1 VVVSRA
7 ITIEDNS
14 MASSLDNQ
22 DISSNVVVGAIS
34 ALIRAEHQH
43 AAFLSQ
49 AMDLPAAD
57 TLALYHLA
65 NEPLSASALGDRLG
79 LTSGSVTALIDRLVH
94 KDMARRTN
102 HPTDRR
108 VVLVELTEHAHG
120 ESWQLLQHFIGD
132 VTRASEELSATERVI
147 VTRFLTHLTTL
158 IDADT
163 KRLRRS

>member
-1 VVVSRA
+1 MA

-14 MASSLDNQ
+14 MTTSLDNQ
-22 DISSNVVVGAIS
+22 DISSEMVVGAVS
-34 ALIRAEHQH
+34 ALIRAEHRH
-43 AAFLSQ
+43 AAFLAQ
-49 AMDLPAAD
+49 AMELPAAD

-79 LTSGSVTALIDRLVH
+79 LTSGSVTALIDRLVL
-94 KDMARRTN
+94 KEMARRTH

-108 VVLVELTEHAHG
+108 VVLVELTELAHS

-132 VTRASEELSATERVI
+132 VTRASEKLSDSERVT
-147 VTRFLTHLTTL
+147 VNRFLANLTAS
-158 IDADT
+158 IDEDT